1 MKNIVLL
8 ALILIT
14 ATTVRSQNNS
24 ETVNIELSDPGTA
37 GSLELHVHRGMIT
50 VIGENR
56 SDVELSFKRQGSDDR
71 EKSKNGLKRISGSAV
86 DLDITEYKNH
96 VDIDAGN
103 EQTNYTVRVPRNF
116 SLSLASH
123 HNADINVQNVIG
135 ELEVQSHHGG
145 IELEDVG
152 GSVLAETHHGS
163 IQVSMVS
170 VDDSKPMAFSTYHG
184 DVEITLPGGI
194 NCMTKINPGRGE
206 IFTDFDID
214 IMPTRQEKSTTSDGK
229 REIKVGGWV
238 QGQIGSGGKEYMF
251 TTYHG
256 DVVLRKG

>member
-1 MKNIVLL
+1 MKNILL
-8 ALILIT
+8 FAIIIIT
-14 ATTVRSQNNS
+14 ATTVRSQNAW
-24 ETVNIELSDPGTA
+24 ETVNIELSDPGKIGT
-37 GSLELHVHRGMIT
+37 LELHIHRGMIT

-56 SDVELSFKRQGSDDR
+56 SDVELSFKRQGDEGR
-71 EKSKNGLKRISGSAV
+71 ERSKNGLKRISGSAV
-86 DLDITEYKNH
+86 DIDITEYKNH

-103 EQTNYTVRVPRNF
+103 EQTDYTVRVPTNF

-123 HNADINVQNVIG
+123 HDADIKVQNVIG

-145 IELEDVG
+145 IELENVG
-152 GSVLAETHHGS
+152 GSVLAETHHGG

-170 VDDSKPMAFSTYHG
+170 IDGSKPMAFSTYHG
-184 DVEITLPGGI
+184 DVEVTLPVGI

-214 IMPTRQEKSTTSDGK
+214 IKPTRQEKTTTSDGK

-256 DVVLRKG
+256 DVILRKG